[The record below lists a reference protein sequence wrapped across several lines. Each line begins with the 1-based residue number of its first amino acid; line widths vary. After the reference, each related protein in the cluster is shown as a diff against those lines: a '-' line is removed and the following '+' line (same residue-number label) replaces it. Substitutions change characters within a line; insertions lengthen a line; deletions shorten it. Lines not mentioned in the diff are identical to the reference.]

1 VESVVRYFMR
11 KLKIGLA
18 LGGGGARGIAHI
30 GVLKVLKKNGVMP
43 DFIAGTSMGAIIG
56 AMYCCGF
63 STDEM
68 EEKVVR
74 FISTDTYK
82 ELKFDKMISPESKN
96 IFTELFGKIKEKALF
111 YLSGVKE
118 AFLEKKSID
127 KMIEFFLPDID
138 FRDLKIPFACV
149 AVDISEGKEVV
160 FQKGPIWEAVSSSI
174 SIPGIMPPVKYEG
187 GVLVDG
193 GAVQLVPV
201 KVLKDFGCD
210 FSIGVDVSA
219 GLSAVSGDE
228 LKSAFDIAHRTSE
241 IVISVLRQI
250 QIKDVDFLIKPEV
263 QNIKWFEIKKF
274 RECILAGENEAIKK
288 IPQLKNKITAKKIK
302 TFFSRVFAIDK
313 AKKIS

>member
-1 VESVVRYFMR
+1 MR
-11 KLKIGLA
+11 KFKIGLA

-30 GVLKVLKKNGVMP
+30 GVLKVLEKNGIKP
-43 DFIAGTSMGAIIG
+43 DFVTGTSMGAIIG
-56 AMYCCGF
+56 AMYCAGL

-68 EEKVVR
+68 EKKVAQ
-74 FISTDTYK
+74 FISTDIYR

-96 IFTELFGKIKEKALF
+96 IFTEIFGKIKEKVF
-111 YLSGVKE
+111 FHLSGIKE

-149 AVDISEGKEVV
+149 AVDISQGKEVV

-187 GVLVDG
+187 GILVDG

-201 KVLKDFGCD
+201 KVLKDYGCD

-228 LKSAFDIAHRTSE
+228 LKSAFDIANRTSE
-241 IVISVLRQI
+241 KTLSLLFFRISR
-250 QIKDVDFLIKPEV
+250 
-263 QNIKWFEIKKF
+263 
-274 RECILAGENEAIKK
+274 
-288 IPQLKNKITAKKIK
+288 
-302 TFFSRVFAIDK
+302 
-313 AKKIS
+313 

>member
-1 VESVVRYFMR
+1 MR

-30 GVLKVLKKNGVMP
+30 GVLKVLEKNGIVP

-56 AMYCCGF
+56 AMYCAGL

-68 EEKVVR
+68 EKKVAQ
-74 FISTDTYK
+74 FLATDIYK
-82 ELKFDKMISPESKN
+82 ELKFDKMTSNESKN
-96 IFTELFGKIKEKALF
+96 IFTEILGKIKEKALF

-118 AFLEKKSID
+118 AFLEKKAID

-138 FRDLKIPFACV
+138 FKDLKIPFACV
-149 AVDISEGKEVV
+149 AVDISQGKEVV
-160 FQKGPIWEAVSSSI
+160 FQKGPIWEAVASSI

-187 GVLVDG
+187 GILVDG

-201 KVLKDFGCD
+201 KVLKDSGCD

-219 GLSAVSGDE
+219 GLSAVSQDE

-241 IVISVLRQI
+241 IAISVLRQI

-263 QNIKWFEIKKF
+263 QNIKWFEIRKF
-274 RECILAGENEAIKK
+274 RECILAGETSALGE
-288 IPQLKNKITAKKIK
+288 IPQIKNKITAKKIK
-302 TFFSRVFAIDK
+302 TFFSRMFAIDK
-313 AKKIS
+313 AGKIS

>member
-1 VESVVRYFMR
+1 MR
-11 KLKIGLA
+11 KFKIGLA

-30 GVLKVLKKNGVMP
+30 GVLKILEKNGVKP

-56 AMYCCGF
+56 AMYCAGL

-68 EEKVVR
+68 EKKVTN
-74 FISTDTYK
+74 FIATDIYR
-82 ELKFDKMISPESKN
+82 ELKFDKMTSPESKN
-96 IFTELFGKIKEKALF
+96 IFTEIFGKIKEKTLF
-111 YLSGVKE
+111 HLSGIKM

-149 AVDISEGKEVV
+149 AVDISQGKEVM

-187 GVLVDG
+187 GILVDG

-201 KVLKDFGCD
+201 KVLKDSGCD

-219 GLSAVSGDE
+219 GLFVVSEDE
-228 LKSAFDIAHRTSE
+228 LKSAFDIAHRASE
-241 IVISVLRQI
+241 IAVSVLRQI
-250 QIKDVDFLIKPEV
+250 QIKDVDFLVKPAV

-274 RECILAGENEAIKK
+274 RECILAGESEALKK

-302 TFFSRVFAIDK
+302 TFFSRMFAIDK
-313 AKKIS
+313 TEKIS